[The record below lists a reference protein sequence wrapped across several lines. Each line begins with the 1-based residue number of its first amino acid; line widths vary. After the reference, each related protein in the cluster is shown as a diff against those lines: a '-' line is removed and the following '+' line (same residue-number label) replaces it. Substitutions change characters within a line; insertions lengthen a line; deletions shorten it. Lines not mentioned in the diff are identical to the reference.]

1 MDITRRSF
9 IGAATAAGLGSIVAL
24 GGLTGCSPQNGKATP
39 EEDDESTIDRNDA
52 SALNP
57 QDTSYASHSGDC
69 AALFEPLQMG
79 SITLRNR
86 IVKSPAGSDTWAPE
100 GDALNDNFLD
110 YYENFAKGGASLVFV
125 ESSISKMMAVKPLE
139 QVATG
144 WLLDDMSAIPQLMAP
159 VTERI
164 HRHDAYAG
172 FQIGMGMLAEDT
184 TVINDM
190 TPENLAWLQGLIV
203 ELATQLKAA
212 GFDVVELHCAATQ
225 ILKYMT
231 VSRTNARTDQYGA
244 DTLENRTRFI
254 CETIKGIKEACGQE
268 YPVQILMD
276 AVEENDAD
284 LGDNDGFL
292 TLEESIADARA
303 FEAAGADTFYLR
315 LSVPGRHIAQFAPD
329 LMFSGYQCEGMTG
342 FGTRADF
349 SQHFGGTVNGQYS
362 GCAMLL
368 KAAAAFKKNLKAT
381 VSCAGYMDPRTAP
394 DLMNDAVARG
404 EIDYLMI
411 TRPLTVDPE
420 LPNKLK
426 EGRRDEIAPCC
437 RCMHCHAKGGPA
449 QYASDGK
456 EYCRVNAVTQRA
468 YTEEMP
474 EGYALPSAEQPK
486 RIMVVGGGPAG
497 MEAARIAAQRGHAVS
512 LYEKKNSLGGLMST
526 AHVFKGD
533 HERLGDLIDYLAR
546 QQEVSGVEVI
556 TGTEVDAETVKQ
568 VNPDAVV
575 VAVGGARESRLE
587 ATDDVNVVSVD
598 DLVGAET
605 GENVVI
611 CGAGAQAIDCALFLL
626 AQGKKVQMVHE
637 GEKEIIDKEQ
647 SMWVRAFV
655 IPHLYGQG
663 VKIWNNAKIG
673 SVVNEGLSITT
684 ASGEE
689 KTLACQTVLEC
700 YDMVPNRK
708 LADELSTS
716 FETIAVGDC
725 DSPFDIAQA
734 IKAGNLAARSL

>member
-52 SALNP
+52 PALNP

-276 AVEENDAD
+276 AVEENDAN

-468 YTEEMP
+468 YTDEMP
-474 EGYALPSAEQPK
+474 EGYALPSTEQPK

>member
-39 EEDDESTIDRNDA
+39 EENDESTIDRNDA
-52 SALNP
+52 PALNP